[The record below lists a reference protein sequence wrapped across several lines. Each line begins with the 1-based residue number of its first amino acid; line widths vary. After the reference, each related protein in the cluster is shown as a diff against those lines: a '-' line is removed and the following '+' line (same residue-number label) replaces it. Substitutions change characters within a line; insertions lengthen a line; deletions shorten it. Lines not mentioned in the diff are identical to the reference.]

1 MSLAMTAQSIENS
14 DYNNNSDNH
23 IINRKRTNNKT
34 QKRMPASFGDIDHS
48 KVQNVLNSI
57 YRNLSDDIDNN
68 LGDYKPRAN
77 SAPVNGSYNAINPLA
92 PPASMRQKQEQKYDQ
107 KGQPNDQKEG
117 MTNGDYNADDV
128 NNYSNKFV
136 PQPVQNDN
144 MDLQDLQ
151 DVYMNNEQVKRYF
164 KNLAPNVGQNS
175 DPNASLNRG
184 QNSGSNAFI
193 NRDQNSDQNSDQNA
207 SLNRV
212 SNSDSRTNVG
222 DTNHVLITKLNYM
235 INLLEEQQDERTN
248 NVTEEVILYSFLGVF
263 IIFVVD
269 GFARVTRY
277 TR

>member
-14 DYNNNSDNH
+14 DNNNSNNH
-23 IINRKRTNNKT
+23 IISRKRTNNKT
-34 QKRMPASFGDIDHS
+34 QKRIPTSFDEIDHS

-57 YRNLSDDIDNN
+57 YKNLGDDNDNN
-68 LGDYKPRAN
+68 LGDYKPRAT
-77 SAPVNGSYNAINPLA
+77 SAPVNSSYTPINPLA
-92 PPASMRQKQEQKYDQ
+92 PPASMRQKQEKEQEQ
-107 KGQPNDQKEG
+107 QGSKEG
-117 MTNGDYNADDV
+117 MSNYDYNADDV

-136 PQPVQNDN
+136 PQPVQNDS

-151 DVYMNNEQVKRYF
+151 DVYMNNDQVKRYF
-164 KNLAPNVGQNS
+164 KNLVPNFQPTAQQQSSPQSSPQSSSQYKQSQSHYNT
-175 DPNASLNRG
+175 NTN
-184 QNSGSNAFI
+184 I
-193 NRDQNSDQNSDQNA
+193 NTS
-207 SLNRV
+207 
-212 SNSDSRTNVG
+212 
-222 DTNHVLITKLNYM
+222 DTNQVLLDKLNYM

>member
-1 MSLAMTAQSIENS
+1 MSLAMTAQTIENS
-14 DYNNNSDNH
+14 DYNSNNH

-34 QKRMPASFGDIDHS
+34 QKRIPTSFDDIDHS

-57 YRNLSDDIDNN
+57 YKNLGDDIDNN
-68 LGDYKPRAN
+68 LGDYKPRTN
-77 SAPVNGSYNAINPLA
+77 SAPVNASYTPINPLA
-92 PPASMRQKQEQKYDQ
+92 PPASMRQKQEQTQ
-107 KGQPNDQKEG
+107 SQGGSKEG
-117 MTNGDYNADDV
+117 MTNYDYNADDV

-136 PQPVQNDN
+136 PQPVQNDS

-151 DVYMNNEQVKRYF
+151 DVYMNNEQVNRYF
-164 KNLAPNVGQNS
+164 KNLVPNFQQTQIQTSNQSQSQNQKS
-175 DPNASLNRG
+175 QQTGYRQQSNY
-184 QNSGSNAFI
+184 NSS
-193 NRDQNSDQNSDQNA
+193 
-207 SLNRV
+207 
-212 SNSDSRTNVG
+212 
-222 DTNHVLITKLNYM
+222 DTNQVLIEKLNYM

>member
-1 MSLAMTAQSIENS
+1 MSLAMTAQSIENT
-14 DYNNNSDNH
+14 DNNSNNH

-34 QKRMPASFGDIDHS
+34 QKRIPTSFDEIDHS

-57 YRNLSDDIDNN
+57 YKNLGDDTDNN
-68 LGDYKPRAN
+68 LGDYKPRAT
-77 SAPVNGSYNAINPLA
+77 SAPVNASYTPINPLA
-92 PPASMRQKQEQKYDQ
+92 PPASMRQKQEQSQ
-107 KGQPNDQKEG
+107 GSKEG
-117 MTNGDYNADDV
+117 MSNYDYNADDV

-136 PQPVQNDN
+136 PQPVQNDS

-151 DVYMNNEQVKRYF
+151 DVYMNNDQVKRYF
-164 KNLAPNVGQNS
+164 KNLVPNFQPTAQQQS
-175 DPNASLNRG
+175 SSQSSSQSLPQYKQSQSHYN
-184 QNSGSNAFI
+184 
-193 NRDQNSDQNSDQNA
+193 
-207 SLNRV
+207 
-212 SNSDSRTNVG
+212 TNTS
-222 DTNHVLITKLNYM
+222 DTNQVLIDKLNYM

>member
-1 MSLAMTAQSIENS
+1 MSLAMTAQTIENS
-14 DYNNNSDNH
+14 DYNSNNH

-34 QKRMPASFGDIDHS
+34 QKRIPTSFDDIDHS

-57 YRNLSDDIDNN
+57 YKNLGDDIDNN
-68 LGDYKPRAN
+68 LGDYKPRSN
-77 SAPVNGSYNAINPLA
+77 SAPVNASYTPINPLA
-92 PPASMRQKQEQKYDQ
+92 PPASMRQKQEQRPSQ
-107 KGQPNDQKEG
+107 GGSKEG
-117 MTNGDYNADDV
+117 MTNYDYNADDV

-136 PQPVQNDN
+136 PQPVQDDN

-151 DVYMNNEQVKRYF
+151 DVYMNNEQVNRYF
-164 KNLAPNVGQNS
+164 KNLVPNFQQIQSQSSNQNQS
-175 DPNASLNRG
+175 QSQKPQQIGYKQQTNY
-184 QNSGSNAFI
+184 NSS
-193 NRDQNSDQNSDQNA
+193 
-207 SLNRV
+207 
-212 SNSDSRTNVG
+212 
-222 DTNHVLITKLNYM
+222 DTNQVLIEKLNYM

>member
-1 MSLAMTAQSIENS
+1 MSLAMTAQSIENT
-14 DYNNNSDNH
+14 DNNSNNH

-34 QKRMPASFGDIDHS
+34 QKRIPTSFDEIDHS

-57 YRNLSDDIDNN
+57 YKNLGDDTDNN
-68 LGDYKPRAN
+68 LGDYKPRAT
-77 SAPVNGSYNAINPLA
+77 SAPVNASYTPINPLA
-92 PPASMRQKQEQKYDQ
+92 PPASMRQKQEQEMKQ
-107 KGQPNDQKEG
+107 GSKEG
-117 MTNGDYNADDV
+117 MSNYDYNADDV

-151 DVYMNNEQVKRYF
+151 DVYMNNDQVKRYF
-164 KNLAPNVGQNS
+164 KNLVPNFQPTAQQQSSSQNS
-175 DPNASLNRG
+175 SQSLPQYKQSHYN
-184 QNSGSNAFI
+184 
-193 NRDQNSDQNSDQNA
+193 
-207 SLNRV
+207 
-212 SNSDSRTNVG
+212 TNTNTS
-222 DTNHVLITKLNYM
+222 DTNQVLIDKLNYM

>member
-34 QKRMPASFGDIDHS
+34 QKRMPSSFGDIDHS

-68 LGDYKPRAN
+68 LGDYKPRSN
-77 SAPVNGSYNAINPLA
+77 SAPVNGSYNSINPLA
-92 PPASMRQKQEQKYDQ
+92 PPASMRQKQEQQEQKYDQ
-107 KGQPNDQKEG
+107 KGQPTDQKEG
-117 MTNGDYNADDV
+117 MTNNDYNADDV

-164 KNLAPNVGQNS
+164 KNLAPNVGQNV
-175 DPNASLNRG
+175 DPDVSLNRG
-184 QNSGSNAFI
+184 QNSDPNM
-193 NRDQNSDQNSDQNA
+193 
-207 SLNRV
+207 SLNRGQNMSLNRGSSPS
-212 SNSDSRTNVG
+212 SNFNSGKG
-222 DTNHVLITKLNYM
+222 DTNHVLIDKLNYM

>member
-14 DYNNNSDNH
+14 DYNNNDNKNF
-23 IINRKRTNNKT
+23 INDRKRQTNNKT
-34 QKRMPASFGDIDHS
+34 QKRMPASFNDIDHS

-57 YRNLSDDIDNN
+57 HKNLSDDIDNN
-68 LGDYKPRAN
+68 LGDYNPRNN
-77 SAPVNGSYNAINPLA
+77 SSTPVNSSYAPINPLA
-92 PPASMRQKQEQKYDQ
+92 PPASMRQRQE
-107 KGQPNDQKEG
+107 PEQKEG
-117 MTNGDYNADDV
+117 NKEGMSNYDYNTDDV
-128 NNYSNKFV
+128 DNYSNKFV

-151 DVYMNNEQVKRYF
+151 GVYMNNEQVKRYY
-164 KNLAPNVGQNS
+164 KNLVPNLPTMNKTNT
-175 DPNASLNRG
+175 DN
-184 QNSGSNAFI
+184 
-193 NRDQNSDQNSDQNA
+193 
-207 SLNRV
+207 
-212 SNSDSRTNVG
+212 RTNTNTNL
-222 DTNHVLITKLNYM
+222 DTNNVLIDKLNYM

>member
-14 DYNNNSDNH
+14 DYNNNDNKNC
-23 IINRKRTNNKT
+23 INDRKRHTNNKT
-34 QKRMPASFGDIDHS
+34 QKRMPASFNDIDHS

-57 YRNLSDDIDNN
+57 HKNLSDDIDNN
-68 LGDYKPRAN
+68 LGDYNPRNN
-77 SAPVNGSYNAINPLA
+77 SSTPVNSSYAPINPLA
-92 PPASMRQKQEQKYDQ
+92 PPASMRQRQE
-107 KGQPNDQKEG
+107 PEQKEG
-117 MTNGDYNADDV
+117 NKEGMSNYDYNTDDV
-128 NNYSNKFV
+128 DNYSNKFV

-151 DVYMNNEQVKRYF
+151 GVYMNNEQVKRYY
-164 KNLAPNVGQNS
+164 KNLVPNLPTMNKTNT
-175 DPNASLNRG
+175 DN
-184 QNSGSNAFI
+184 
-193 NRDQNSDQNSDQNA
+193 
-207 SLNRV
+207 
-212 SNSDSRTNVG
+212 RTNTNTNL
-222 DTNHVLITKLNYM
+222 DTNNVLIDKLNYM

>member
-14 DYNNNSDNH
+14 DNNNNSENY
-23 IINRKRTNNKT
+23 IINRKKSNNKT
-34 QKRMPASFGDIDHS
+34 QKRMPSTFGDIDHS

-57 YRNLSDDIDNN
+57 YKNLGSDTDNN
-68 LGDYKPRAN
+68 LGDYKPRSI
-77 SAPVNGSYNAINPLA
+77 SAPVNTPYAPINPLA
-92 PPASMRQKQEQKYDQ
+92 PPAAMRLKQENQGKEPTQ
-107 KGQPNDQKEG
+107 GKEG
-117 MTNGDYNADDV
+117 MTNYDYNADEVD
-128 NNYSNKFV
+128 NYSSKFV
-136 PQPVQNDN
+136 PQPAQNDS

-164 KNLAPNVGQNS
+164 KNLVPNFQSNGSNS
-175 DPNASLNRG
+175 NQSNPIQTSGPNH
-184 QNSGSNAFI
+184 QSGSSPSP
-193 NRDQNSDQNSDQNA
+193 RQNQ
-207 SLNRV
+207 SLGL
-212 SNSDSRTNVG
+212 SS
-222 DTNHVLITKLNYM
+222 DTNHVLIDKLNYM

>member
-1 MSLAMTAQSIENS
+1 MSLAMTAQSIENT
-14 DYNNNSDNH
+14 DNNSNNH

-34 QKRMPASFGDIDHS
+34 QKRIPTSFDEIDHS

-57 YRNLSDDIDNN
+57 YKNLGDDTDNN
-68 LGDYKPRAN
+68 LGDYKPRAT
-77 SAPVNGSYNAINPLA
+77 SAPVNASYTPINPLA
-92 PPASMRQKQEQKYDQ
+92 PPASMRQKQEQQ
-107 KGQPNDQKEG
+107 QGSKEG
-117 MTNGDYNADDV
+117 MTNYDYSADDV

-136 PQPVQNDN
+136 PQPVQNDS

-151 DVYMNNEQVKRYF
+151 DVYMNNDQVKRYF
-164 KNLAPNVGQNS
+164 KNLVPNFQQNT
-175 DPNASLNRG
+175 
-184 QNSGSNAFI
+184 Q
-193 NRDQNSDQNSDQNA
+193 QQ
-207 SLNRV
+207 
-212 SNSDSRTNVG
+212 DSSQSSSQSSPQYKQTHYNTNTS
-222 DTNHVLITKLNYM
+222 DTNQVLIDKLNYM

>member
-14 DYNNNSDNH
+14 DYNSNNH
-23 IINRKRTNNKT
+23 IINRKKTNNKT
-34 QKRMPASFGDIDHS
+34 QKRIPTSFDEIDHS

-57 YRNLSDDIDNN
+57 YKNLGDDTDNN
-68 LGDYKPRAN
+68 LGDYKPRAT
-77 SAPVNGSYNAINPLA
+77 SAPVNASYTPINPLA
-92 PPASMRQKQEQKYDQ
+92 PPASMRQKQEQNQ
-107 KGQPNDQKEG
+107 SQSQSQSFKEG
-117 MTNGDYNADDV
+117 MTNYDYNADDV

-136 PQPVQNDN
+136 PQPVQNDS

-164 KNLAPNVGQNS
+164 KNLVPNFQQNTQQQGASQNS
-175 DPNASLNRG
+175 LQG
-184 QNSGSNAFI
+184 LEQ
-193 NRDQNSDQNSDQNA
+193 
-207 SLNRV
+207 
-212 SNSDSRTNVG
+212 TNVSHYKQNQYNSQSKYNTNTS
-222 DTNHVLITKLNYM
+222 DTNQLLIDKLNYM

>member
-1 MSLAMTAQSIENS
+1 MTAQSIENT
-14 DYNNNSDNH
+14 DNNSNNH

-34 QKRMPASFGDIDHS
+34 QKRIPTSFDEIDHS

-57 YRNLSDDIDNN
+57 YKNLGDDTDNN
-68 LGDYKPRAN
+68 LGDYKPRAT
-77 SAPVNGSYNAINPLA
+77 SAPVNASYTPINPLA
-92 PPASMRQKQEQKYDQ
+92 PPASMRQKQEQEMKQ
-107 KGQPNDQKEG
+107 GSKEG
-117 MTNGDYNADDV
+117 MSNYDYNADDV

-136 PQPVQNDN
+136 PQPVQNDS

-151 DVYMNNEQVKRYF
+151 DVYMNNDQVKRYF
-164 KNLAPNVGQNS
+164 KNLVPNFQPTAQQQS
-175 DPNASLNRG
+175 SSQSSSQSLPQYKQSQSHYNT
-184 QNSGSNAFI
+184 NTNI
-193 NRDQNSDQNSDQNA
+193 NTS
-207 SLNRV
+207 
-212 SNSDSRTNVG
+212 
-222 DTNHVLITKLNYM
+222 DTNQVLIDKLNYM

>member
-1 MSLAMTAQSIENS
+1 MSLAMTAQTIENS
-14 DYNNNSDNH
+14 DYNSNNH

-34 QKRMPASFGDIDHS
+34 QKRIPTSFDDIDHS

-57 YRNLSDDIDNN
+57 YKNLGDDIDNN
-68 LGDYKPRAN
+68 LGDYKPRSN
-77 SAPVNGSYNAINPLA
+77 SAPVNASYTPINPLA
-92 PPASMRQKQEQKYDQ
+92 PPASMRQKQEQRPSQ
-107 KGQPNDQKEG
+107 GGSKEG
-117 MTNGDYNADDV
+117 MTNYDYNADDV

-136 PQPVQNDN
+136 PQPVQDDN

-151 DVYMNNEQVKRYF
+151 DVYMNNEQVNRYF
-164 KNLAPNVGQNS
+164 KNLVPNFQQIQNQTQS
-175 DPNASLNRG
+175 SSQSQSQKPQQIGYKQQTNY
-184 QNSGSNAFI
+184 NSS
-193 NRDQNSDQNSDQNA
+193 
-207 SLNRV
+207 
-212 SNSDSRTNVG
+212 
-222 DTNHVLITKLNYM
+222 DTNQVLIEKLNYM

>member
-1 MSLAMTAQSIENS
+1 MTAQSIENT
-14 DYNNNSDNH
+14 DNNSNNH

-34 QKRMPASFGDIDHS
+34 QKRIPTSFDEIDHS

-57 YRNLSDDIDNN
+57 YKNLGDDTDNN
-68 LGDYKPRAN
+68 LGDYKPRAT
-77 SAPVNGSYNAINPLA
+77 SAPVNASYTPINPLA
-92 PPASMRQKQEQKYDQ
+92 PPASMRQKQEQEMKQ
-107 KGQPNDQKEG
+107 SSKEG
-117 MTNGDYNADDV
+117 MSNYDYNADDV

-136 PQPVQNDN
+136 PQPVQNDS

-151 DVYMNNEQVKRYF
+151 DVYMNNDQVKRYF
-164 KNLAPNVGQNS
+164 KNLVPNFQPTAQQQS
-175 DPNASLNRG
+175 SSQSSSQSLPQYKQSHYN
-184 QNSGSNAFI
+184 
-193 NRDQNSDQNSDQNA
+193 
-207 SLNRV
+207 
-212 SNSDSRTNVG
+212 TNTNTNTS
-222 DTNHVLITKLNYM
+222 DTNQVLIDKLNYM

>member
-14 DYNNNSDNH
+14 DNNSNNH
-23 IINRKRTNNKT
+23 IISRKRTNNKT
-34 QKRMPASFGDIDHS
+34 QKRIPTSFDEIDHS

-57 YRNLSDDIDNN
+57 YKNLGDDIDNN
-68 LGDYKPRAN
+68 LGDYKPRSNLTPIN
-77 SAPVNGSYNAINPLA
+77 SSYTPINPLA
-92 PPASMRQKQEQKYDQ
+92 PPSSMRQKQEQNQ
-107 KGQPNDQKEG
+107 GSKEG
-117 MTNGDYNADDV
+117 MSNYDYNADDV

-136 PQPVQNDN
+136 PQPVQNDS

-151 DVYMNNEQVKRYF
+151 GVYMNNEQVKRYYKKLGPDF
-164 KNLAPNVGQNS
+164 QTQTNSIINKTEPNSSYNS
-175 DPNASLNRG
+175 SYKYDKQMNTNM
-184 QNSGSNAFI
+184 SG
-193 NRDQNSDQNSDQNA
+193 
-207 SLNRV
+207 
-212 SNSDSRTNVG
+212 TN
-222 DTNHVLITKLNYM
+222 DVLIEKLNYM

>member
-1 MSLAMTAQSIENS
+1 MSLAMTAQTIENS
-14 DYNNNSDNH
+14 DYNSNNH

-34 QKRMPASFGDIDHS
+34 QKRIPTSFDDIDHS

-57 YRNLSDDIDNN
+57 YKNLGDDIDNN
-68 LGDYKPRAN
+68 LGDYKPRSN
-77 SAPVNGSYNAINPLA
+77 SAPVNASYTPINPLA
-92 PPASMRQKQEQKYDQ
+92 PPASMRQKQEQRQ
-107 KGQPNDQKEG
+107 SQGGSKEG
-117 MTNGDYNADDV
+117 MTNYDYNADDV

-136 PQPVQNDN
+136 PQPVQDDN

-151 DVYMNNEQVKRYF
+151 DVYMNNEQVNRYF
-164 KNLAPNVGQNS
+164 KNLVPNFQQTQSQSSNQNQS
-175 DPNASLNRG
+175 QSQKPQQIGYKQQTNY
-184 QNSGSNAFI
+184 NSS
-193 NRDQNSDQNSDQNA
+193 
-207 SLNRV
+207 
-212 SNSDSRTNVG
+212 
-222 DTNHVLITKLNYM
+222 DTNQVLIEKLNYM

>member
-1 MSLAMTAQSIENS
+1 MSLAMTAQTIENS
-14 DYNNNSDNH
+14 DYNSNNH

-34 QKRMPASFGDIDHS
+34 QKRIPTSFDDIDHS

-57 YRNLSDDIDNN
+57 YKNLGDDIDNN
-68 LGDYKPRAN
+68 LGDYKPRSN
-77 SAPVNGSYNAINPLA
+77 SAPVNASYTPINPLA
-92 PPASMRQKQEQKYDQ
+92 PPASMRQKQEQRPSQ
-107 KGQPNDQKEG
+107 GGSKEG
-117 MTNGDYNADDV
+117 MTNYDYNADDV

-136 PQPVQNDN
+136 PQPVQDDN

-151 DVYMNNEQVKRYF
+151 DVYMNNEQVNRYF
-164 KNLAPNVGQNS
+164 KNLVPNFQQTQSQSSNQNQS
-175 DPNASLNRG
+175 QSHKPQQIGYKQQTNY
-184 QNSGSNAFI
+184 NSS
-193 NRDQNSDQNSDQNA
+193 
-207 SLNRV
+207 
-212 SNSDSRTNVG
+212 
-222 DTNHVLITKLNYM
+222 DTNQVLIEKLNYM